1 MPFARALSRGTAFCV
16 TTFVV
21 LVALVLSMVIH
32 DPAAGAGESRYRLN
46 QLEKCMIRK
55 IDGAR
60 ARHGLRRLD
69 TDKQI
74 AYVARRHAR
83 TMARRNYVFDD
94 ANLPSKVTRWR
105 SLAANDGEGRGCK
118 RTFKAL
124 MHDSAHRANIMGN
137 YNFVGVG
144 THRRGN
150 WVFISQVF
158 EWRRNPGNR
167 WNYP

>member
-1 MPFARALSRGTAFCV
+1 MAGARALSRGASTVIA
-16 TTFVV
+16 VV
-21 LVALVLSMVIH
+21 ALVALVASMVVYESS
-32 DPAAGAGESRYRLN
+32 AGAGESRYRLN
-46 QLEKCMIRK
+46 PMEKCMIKK

-60 ARHGLRRLD
+60 KRHGLRRLD

-83 TMARRNYVFDD
+83 TMARRNVVFDD

-105 SLAANDGEGRGCK
+105 SLAANDGEGLSCK

-124 MHDSAHRANIMGN
+124 MHDSAHRANILGP

-150 WVFISQVF
+150 WVFVSQIF

-167 WNYP
+167 WHYP

>member
-1 MPFARALSRGTAFCV
+1 MPFARALSRGSTYLIATV
-16 TTFVV
+16 VV
-21 LVALVLSMVIH
+21 LIALLGTLLVPEPL
-32 DPAAGAGESRYRLN
+32 AGAGESSYRLN
-46 QLEKCMIRK
+46 RLEKCMIKK
-55 IDGAR
+55 INAAR
-60 ARHGLRRLD
+60 ARHGIKRLD

-83 TMARRNYVFDD
+83 TMARRNQVFDD

-105 SLAANDGEGRGCK
+105 SLGANDGEGPSCR

-144 THRRGN
+144 THRRGR
-150 WVFISQVF
+150 WVFVSQIF
-158 EWRRNPGNR
+158 EWRRDPGNR
-167 WNYP
+167 WHYP

>member
-1 MPFARALSRGTAFCV
+1 MLDARAQSRGAALLITAFV
-16 TTFVV
+16 VV
-21 LVALVLSMVIH
+21 LTLIVTMVIH
-32 DPAAGAGESRYRLN
+32 GPVAGAGEPRYRLN
-46 QLEKCMIRK
+46 GLEKCMIKK
-55 IDGAR
+55 INGAR

-83 TMARRNYVFDD
+83 TMARRNVVFDD

-105 SLAANDGEGRGCK
+105 SLAANDGEGPSCR

-144 THRRGN
+144 THKRGR
-150 WVFISQVF
+150 WVFVSQIF

-167 WNYP
+167 WHYP